1 MENNSGKHNDDSCSG
16 NQLIKDDEAKFFLA
30 SVIDTMEDSVVT
42 VNLHGIVTSWNKAAE
57 RLYGY
62 PAKEIIG
69 RSLLMVTFPND
80 FSDLLQKIE
89 AIRQGKPIVLYDTYR
104 IHKGGHY
111 IHLEITLSPVKND
124 KGSVIGVSTVA
135 RDVTEFRRTE
145 EALAASE
152 SRLRAMVEAAVDFA
166 IITMDEQGVIID
178 WNSGAE
184 IMFGYMKNEVIG
196 SHTRIIYTK
205 EDQQGLIP
213 ELEINMVKTT
223 GRSIDERWHLHKDG
237 SRFFMS
243 GVMTPIHQGDI
254 KGYVKVGRN
263 ITDRKLTE
271 EALLL
276 SEQRKSL
283 AMKSAEM
290 GEWEW
295 DGETNL
301 VKLSDQ
307 AALLIGLPD
316 HHAQQEPDVL
326 LNYIYP
332 VDKHAV
338 QEQLDAALNGLHI
351 FNTEC
356 RIIRPDNRQVKWV
369 NVYGRVL
376 SHTGSQAS
384 KMIGVIYDITPRKL
398 LEKQKDD
405 FISLASHELKTPL
418 TAIKTYSE
426 LLRENFEE
434 VNEGQNVLLL
444 GKLNSQVD
452 RLVKLIQNLLDSSN
466 FSEGRMKLYLQ
477 TFDLNA
483 MVEEQLEALRSI
495 APDHH
500 LIWKAGPIGL
510 IHADR
515 ERIGQVLNNLVSNA
529 VKYSPQQTDIV
540 ISTED
545 KQDKAM
551 LSVKDQGIGVP
562 PEEQQFIFDR
572 YYRGEHGPEA
582 KGFGLG
588 LYISAEIIKQHY
600 GSIGV
605 TSHPGDGSTFY
616 FLLPYS

>member
-1 MENNSGKHNDDSCSG
+1 MPTNASHTG
-16 NQLIKDDEAKFFLA
+16 NQLIQDNEAKFFLA
-30 SVIDTMEDSVVT
+30 SVIDTLQDSVVT
-42 VNLHGIVTSWNKAAE
+42 VNLDGMVTSWNKGAE

-69 RSLLMVTFPND
+69 RSLGMVTFADD
-80 FSDLLQKIE
+80 FSDLLKKIE
-89 AIRQGKPIVLYDTYR
+89 SIRQGKQVALYDTVR
-104 IHKGGHY
+104 IHKDGQH

-124 KGSVIGVSTVA
+124 KGAVIGVSTVA
-135 RDVTEFRRTE
+135 RDITELRKAQ
-145 EALAASE
+145 EALAGSE
-152 SRLRAMVEAAVDFA
+152 SRLRAIVEAAVDFA
-166 IITMDEQGVIID
+166 IITLNEQGDIID

-184 IMFGYMKNEVIG
+184 IMFGYLKNEVIG
-196 SHTRIIYTK
+196 SHTRIIYTA
-205 EDQQGLIP
+205 EDRQGKIP
-213 ELEINMVKTT
+213 ELEIEAVKTT

-237 SRFFMS
+237 TRFFMS

-271 EALLL
+271 EALML

-295 DGETNL
+295 ERESDKI
-301 VKLSDQ
+301 KLSDQ
-307 AALLIGLPD
+307 VALLIGLPGRQLSV
-316 HHAQQEPDVL
+316 APDAL
-326 LNYIYP
+326 LEYIYP
-332 VDKHAV
+332 GDEQLV
-338 QEQLDAALNGLHI
+338 QEQLQNAFNGLNI

-356 RIIRPDNRQVKWV
+356 RIIRADNQQVKWV
-369 NVYGRVL
+369 NIYGRVL
-376 SHTGSQAS
+376 SHTDNQAT
-384 KMIGVIYDITPRKL
+384 KMIGVIYDITPRKI

-426 LLRENFEE
+426 LLHENFETF
-434 VNEGQNVLLL
+434 NESENALLL
-444 GKLNSQVD
+444 GKLNGQVE

-466 FSEGRMKLYLQ
+466 LSEGRMKLYSQ

-483 MVEEQLEALRSI
+483 LVEEQLETLRSI
-495 APDHH
+495 SPDHR
-500 LIWKAGPIGL
+500 LIWNPGIISL
-510 IHADR
+510 VHADR
-515 ERIGQVLNNLVSNA
+515 ERIAQVLTNFVSNA
-529 VKYSPQQTDIV
+529 VKYSPNHTEII

-551 LSVKDQGIGVP
+551 LSVKDQGIGIP
-562 PEEQQFIFDR
+562 AEARQFIFDR

-588 LYISAEIIKQHY
+588 LYISAEIIKQHN
-600 GSIGV
+600 GTIGV
-605 TSHPGDGSTFY
+605 SSEPEQGSTFY
-616 FLLPYS
+616 FMLPYS